1 MAERKQTPDILSAIL
16 TADPAAVEAPAT
28 PAKASR
34 PAAKK
39 PATTKEKAATQSK
52 PVTKSQPAAQAKKQA
67 GWEYL
72 CISFQQYHGWRARFI
87 NGQEI
92 LNWTGGIELL
102 EHLRQLGAEGWELC
116 AASAGEP
123 MYGASDV
130 RQLFFKRPLP

>member
-16 TADPAAVEAPAT
+16 TADPVVEASPAS
-28 PAKASR
+28 PKSSR

-39 PATTKEKAATQSK
+39 PAAAKEKTAAQSK
-52 PVTKSQPAAQAKKQA
+52 PAVKSQSVPQPQSPK

-72 CISFQQYHGWRARFI
+72 CISFQEYKGWRARFI

-102 EHLRQLGAEGWELC
+102 EHLRQLGVEGWELC

-130 RQLFFKRPLP
+130 RQLFFKKPLP